1 MTAVDVEV
9 PTLTF
14 AAGLP
19 GFPEARNFALVW
31 WGDENGPFSI
41 LMSLDENGLE
51 FLVAPPHTFFPDYSP
66 EIDDDTAERLE
77 IEDPEEAVVL
87 AIITVGDDPT
97 SSTANLLAPIVVNHR
112 TRAAAQV
119 VLDDGAQPL
128 RAPLFPR

>member
-51 FLVAPPHTFFPDYSP
+51 FLVAPPHAFFPDYAP
-66 EIDDDTAERLE
+66 ELDDDTAERLG

-119 VLDDGAQPL
+119 VLEDGDQPL